1 MRPIDTG
8 TERTLLNKIIPGVQ
22 RNRKLLMLCK
32 TLFLLCISPL
42 KTTKSPLRIGLQ
54 RTSDRNDHI
63 QPNVVK
69 TSFIMYFWDIFMS
82 IKTISKRDSAKEG
95 LKKVNKRDEAES
107 AYSPSYTWQS

>member
-1 MRPIDTG
+1 MRPIDTA

-63 QPNVVK
+63 HPNVVK
-69 TSFIMYFWDIFMS
+69 TSFMTYFWDISMR
-82 IKTISKRDSAKEG
+82 IKTVSKRERKRRS
-95 LKKVNKRDEAES
+95 KKS
-107 AYSPSYTWQS
+107 

>member
-69 TSFIMYFWDIFMS
+69 TSFIMYFWDISMS
-82 IKTISKRDSAKEG
+82 IKTISKRERKRRS
-95 LKKVNKRDEAES
+95 KKS
-107 AYSPSYTWQS
+107 